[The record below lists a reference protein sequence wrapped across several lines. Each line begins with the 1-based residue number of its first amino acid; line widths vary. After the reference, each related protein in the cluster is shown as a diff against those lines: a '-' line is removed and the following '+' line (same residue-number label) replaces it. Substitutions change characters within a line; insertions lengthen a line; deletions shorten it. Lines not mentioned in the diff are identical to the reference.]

1 MKKIKKTILL
11 SVIAVC
17 STTFLTACGNRATT
31 PVAQQQARR
40 SSQQKSV
47 QLGLYVGDIAQS
59 ENVLS
64 MPVVVN
70 NAGTDSTVISSQ
82 NFTLIIDGH
91 KFKAFQVPDEPSD
104 FHQDLGTTQS
114 WQNVISFYIGTK
126 LSNSMLKKAQ
136 LTYQADNG
144 STVKAQFLSSSN
156 AQSKLQNVTYSG
168 YTSVPDYYAK
178 SKQYIDN
185 AKETV
190 KTGGSANSLKDG
202 LGDAKYD
209 RFRMWGVASSKFSDL
224 IIIKAI
230 NNTNTDLLLPLKDFE
245 LQDKDKN
252 DIQVHPTYRSYNVL
266 IPHGKAVNVVIPME
280 ASLKHSETP
289 YKFLFRATSSSSYQS
304 SADTFHPA
312 EFVFNDAKDYSS
324 ALATTPEQYPKDSI
338 KWSQIKLTKDTLKA
352 KVTLYDYYFIN
363 SDASKYRLVG
373 LNNDGTVGDSEK
385 PDSVSPTKIT
395 GSGGEITFKFDD
407 LTVLKSYKKIVLR
420 YNDQT
425 IFKIK

>member
-1 MKKIKKTILL
+1 
-11 SVIAVC
+11 
-17 STTFLTACGNRATT
+17 
-31 PVAQQQARR
+31 
-40 SSQQKSV
+40 
-47 QLGLYVGDIAQS
+47 
-59 ENVLS
+59 S

-209 RFRMWGVASSKFSDL
+209 RFRM
-224 IIIKAI
+224 
-230 NNTNTDLLLPLKDFE
+230 
-245 LQDKDKN
+245 
-252 DIQVHPTYRSYNVL
+252 
-266 IPHGKAVNVVIPME
+266 
-280 ASLKHSETP
+280 
-289 YKFLFRATSSSSYQS
+289 
-304 SADTFHPA
+304 
-312 EFVFNDAKDYSS
+312 
-324 ALATTPEQYPKDSI
+324 
-338 KWSQIKLTKDTLKA
+338 
-352 KVTLYDYYFIN
+352 
-363 SDASKYRLVG
+363 
-373 LNNDGTVGDSEK
+373 
-385 PDSVSPTKIT
+385 
-395 GSGGEITFKFDD
+395 
-407 LTVLKSYKKIVLR
+407 
-420 YNDQT
+420 
-425 IFKIK
+425 